1 MPGSMPGFPYVP
13 QSLNP
18 FFHFGG
24 MPYPEGHP
32 GGQHPS
38 NPYQQQASQDLRRFK
53 QVHHTEAAPD
63 PSNGWATP
71 QVAPPPPV
79 PAPQVAPPHPAE
91 ERRDLKR
98 ARASPL
104 GETSL
109 EGLAQALMGP
119 LGTGLGPYEALAER
133 IASQVGP
140 VPALARAL
148 ALLHNQSQPGMQ
160 GHTPSPSSARGHEI
174 EMGLDGQL
182 L

>member
-53 QVHHTEAAPD
+53 QVHHTEAARD
-63 PSNGWATP
+63 PSCHGWATP
-71 QVAPPPPV
+71 HAAPLPT
-79 PAPQVAPPHPAE
+79 E
-91 ERRDLKR
+91 EEKGERDLKR
-98 ARASPL
+98 ARTSAV
-104 GETSL
+104 GETPH
-109 EGLAQALMGP
+109 EKLAQAITAP
-119 LGTGLGPYEALAER
+119 IGTGLGPYEALAER

-148 ALLHNQSQPGMQ
+148 ALLHNQSHPGMQ
-160 GHTPSPSSARGHEI
+160 GHAAPSSSL
-174 EMGLDGQL
+174 GLDGQL